1 MSNVV
6 TVCYGNQ
13 HIALYIIQAKRD
25 GSQEFVTF
33 KKPPF
38 MLSFSHHASFE
49 GGVLCPNERLYDITK
64 QDFLCMNKK
73 GKPLCR

>member
-1 MSNVV
+1 MSKVV

-13 HIALYIIQAKRD
+13 HIALCIIQAKRD

-33 KKPPF
+33 KKSPF
-38 MLSFSHHASFE
+38 MLSFSHHTSFE
-49 GGVLCPNERLYDITK
+49 GGQICPNERLYD
-64 QDFLCMNKK
+64 MNKK

>member
-25 GSQEFVTF
+25 GSQEFVT
-33 KKPPF
+33 F